1 MYGRITWSKSTD
13 IFLRSLMGSLNQA
26 LPCLGTVD
34 AVSHCISAA
43 KSCIN
48 AAELVRELVPPS
60 HHLAF
65 CVHYLTL
72 SGLVL

>member
-1 MYGRITWSKSTD
+1 MVAD
-13 IFLRSLMGSLNQA
+13 IISRSLVGSLNQA
-26 LPCLGTVD
+26 LPGLHTID
-34 AVSHCISAA
+34 AVSHCVSAA

>member
-1 MYGRITWSKSTD
+1 MAAD
-13 IFLRSLMGSLNQA
+13 IISRSLVGSLNQA
-26 LPCLGTVD
+26 LPGLHTID
-34 AVSHCISAA
+34 AASHCLSAA

>member
-1 MYGRITWSKSTD
+1 
-13 IFLRSLMGSLNQA
+13 MGNVSQSMSDLN
-26 LPCLGTVD
+26 TVD
-34 AVSHCISAA
+34 PISHCVSAA